1 MRVGLWV
8 GGVRERWMGVGGER
22 GGVVLTL
29 EMALERVGFGPV
41 FLAPKRRF
49 MLRKP
54 SLYSR

>member
-1 MRVGLWV
+1 
-8 GGVRERWMGVGGER
+8 MGVGEER
-22 GGVVLTL
+22 GGWVLTL

>member
-1 MRVGLWV
+1 VSVYGW
-8 GGVRERWMGVGGER
+8 GVLER
-22 GGVVLTL
+22 GGWGWEGKEAGWVLTL